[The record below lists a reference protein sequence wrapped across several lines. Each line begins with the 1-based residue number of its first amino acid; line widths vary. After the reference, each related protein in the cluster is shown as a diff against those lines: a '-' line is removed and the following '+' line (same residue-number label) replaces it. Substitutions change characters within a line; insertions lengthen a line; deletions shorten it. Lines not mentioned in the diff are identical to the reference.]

1 MLGHRT
7 LTIEDYLTILK
18 RRWLIILLPSVIL
31 PIVALAISFRLTPI
45 YTSQTLVLIE
55 QPKVP
60 DEYVKSVIDEGLD
73 ARLASMKEQILS
85 RSRLEPIIKQY
96 NLGDPKDDM
105 DSRIDG
111 TRKAIDIRPIRSE
124 ISGAGGLPGF
134 FISFKAGDPHT
145 AQQVCRQ
152 ITSLFITE
160 NAKSREQS
168 AEGTTEFLQE
178 QLNDA
183 KSNLDAQDA
192 KLAAFQ
198 RENIGALPDD
208 QDANMNMLTTMNTQ
222 LDTANQALTQL
233 QQERS
238 YREALLAQQGSG
250 LVSTPA
256 EPGSKPSPTQ
266 RGAAQATPEQAAQLQ
281 ALQAELADLQARYT
295 PDYPD
300 VVATKRKIADLKK
313 EISLN
318 AAGPAGPSGAPIR
331 VESPAVQQL
340 HAQIGAID
348 DAIQQ
353 KRREQANIQ
362 RQIGTYQA
370 RLQSSPLVA
379 AKYKELSR
387 DYTTAEKGYQD
398 LLAKKNQSQM
408 ATELE
413 NQQQGEQLRLMD
425 DANLPDEPT
434 FPKRSMFALGGL
446 AAGLALGAL
455 LAAYL
460 EYRDKSLRSERDV
473 WAFTKLPTLGII
485 ALNANTT
492 ASATNGSSWFK
503 RRLKPAN
510 PPLANIGG

>member
-18 RRWLIILLPSVIL
+18 RRWLIILIPALIL
-31 PIVALAISFRLTPI
+31 PIVGLAISYRMTPI

-60 DEYVKSVIDEGLD
+60 DEYVKSVVDEGLD
-73 ARLASMKEQILS
+73 TRLASMKEQILS

-96 NLGDPKDDM
+96 NLGNPKDDM
-105 DSRIDG
+105 DTRIDAV
-111 TRKAIDIRPIRSE
+111 RKDIGIKPIHSE

-134 FISFKAGDPHT
+134 FVTFNAGDAHT

-160 NAKSREQS
+160 YDKSSEQS
-168 AEGTTEFLQE
+168 AEGTTEFLEE
-178 QLNDA
+178 QLNSA
-183 KSNLDAQDA
+183 KNNLDAQDA
-192 KLAAFQ
+192 KLAEFQ
-198 RENIGALPDD
+198 RENLGALPDD
-208 QDANMNMLTTMNTQ
+208 QAANMNMLSTLSSQ
-222 LDTANQALTQL
+222 LDSTNQALAQL
-233 QQERS
+233 QQDRS
-238 YREALLAQQGSG
+238 IREALLAQQGG
-250 LVSTPA
+250 GGIVTTPGGKPV
-256 EPGSKPSPTQ
+256 PGSH
-266 RGAAQATPEQAAQLQ
+266 AAGQATPEQAAELQGLQANLAQLQ
-281 ALQAELADLQARYT
+281 AQYT

-300 VVATKRKIADLKK
+300 VIAAKRQIADLKK
-313 EISLN
+313 EIAQN
-318 AAGPAGPSGAPIR
+318 GATTGPSGNPVAA
-331 VESPAVQQL
+331 ESPAVRTL
-340 HAQIGAID
+340 HIQITAID
-348 DAIQQ
+348 DEIQE
-353 KRREQANIQ
+353 KHREQANIQ
-362 RQIGTYQA
+362 RQMGAYQGRMQA
-370 RLQSSPLVA
+370 SPLVA

-387 DYTTAEKGYQD
+387 DYDTAQQFYNS

-425 DANLPDEPT
+425 DANLPDAPT
-434 FPKRSMFALGGL
+434 FPKRSVFALGGL
-446 AAGLALGAL
+446 AAGLALGVL

-485 ALNANTT
+485 ALSANTT
-492 ASATNGSSWFK
+492 TASNTNGSSWFK

-510 PPLANIGG
+510 PPLAKVGG

>member
-18 RRWLIILLPSVIL
+18 RRWLIILIPTLIL
-31 PIVALAISFRLTPI
+31 PILALGVSYRMTPI
-45 YTSQTLVLIE
+45 FTSQTLILIE

-60 DEYVKSVIDEGLD
+60 DDYVKSVVDESLD
-73 ARLASMKEQILS
+73 NRLASMKEQILS

-96 NLGDPKDDM
+96 GLGDVKADM
-105 DSRIDG
+105 DSRIESV
-111 TRKAIDIRPIRSE
+111 RKAIDIKPIHSE

-134 FISFKAGDPHT
+134 YISFRAGDAHT

-160 NAKSREQS
+160 SAKSRAAS
-168 AEGTTEFLQE
+168 AQGTTEFLQE

-208 QDANMNMLTTMNTQ
+208 QDANMNMLTTLNTQ
-222 LDTANQALTQL
+222 LDSANKDLSQL

-238 YREALLAQQGSG
+238 IREAMLAQQGGSM
-250 LVSTPA
+250 VSTTPGGKSAPA
-256 EPGSKPSPTQ
+256 S
-266 RGAAQATPEQAAQLQ
+266 RGAQATPEQATELQ
-281 ALQAELADLQARYT
+281 KLESNLSALQAQYT
-295 PDYPD
+295 SDYPD
-300 VVATKRKIADLKK
+300 VVSTKRQISDLKK
-313 EISLN
+313 EIAQN
-318 AAGPAGPSGAPIR
+318 GTAAAGSNGSSAVI
-331 VESPAVQQL
+331 ESPAVRTL
-340 HAQIGAID
+340 HMQITAID
-348 DAIQQ
+348 DAIQA
-353 KRREQANIQ
+353 KRREQAGIE
-362 RQIGTYQA
+362 RQIGMYQG
-370 RLQSSPLVA
+370 RLQASPLVA

-387 DYTTAEKGYQD
+387 DYATAEKGYDD

-425 DANLPDEPT
+425 DANLPDQPT
-434 FPKRSMFALGGL
+434 FPKRSVFAMGGL
-446 AAGLALGAL
+446 AAGLGLGLL

-485 ALNANTT
+485 ALSHNAT
-492 ASATNGSSWFK
+492 ASTTNRTSWFK
-503 RRLKPAN
+503 RRLKSAN
-510 PPLANIGG
+510 PPLAKVGG

>member
-18 RRWLIILLPSVIL
+18 RRWLVILIPTVIL
-31 PIVALAISFRLTPI
+31 PIVALAISYRMTPVF
-45 YTSQTLVLIE
+45 TSQTLILIE

-60 DEYVKSVIDEGLD
+60 DDYVKSVVDESLD
-73 ARLASMKEQILS
+73 NRLASMKEQILS
-85 RSRLEPIIKQY
+85 RSRLEPIIRQY
-96 NLGDPKDDM
+96 NLGDPKADM
-105 DSRIDG
+105 D
-111 TRKAIDIRPIRSE
+111 TRLEGVRSAIGIKAIHSD

-134 FISFKAGDPHT
+134 YISFKAGDAHT

-160 NAKSREQS
+160 SAKSRAAS
-168 AEGTTEFLQE
+168 AQGTTEFLEE

-208 QDANMNMLTTMNTQ
+208 QDANMNMLTTLNSQ
-222 LDTANQALTQL
+222 LDAANQALGQL

-238 YREALLAQQGSG
+238 YREAMLAQQGSS
-250 LVSTPA
+250 LISSSET
-256 EPGSKPSPTQ
+256 GSKPAT
-266 RGAAQATPEQAAQLQ
+266 RGGVQATAEQATEMEKLQ
-281 ALQAELADLQARYT
+281 AGLADLLNHYT

-300 VVATKRKIADLKK
+300 VIATKRRIAELKK
-313 EISLN
+313 EI
-318 AAGPAGPSGAPIR
+318 AANGVTSGPNGAPVQ
-331 VESPAVQQL
+331 VESPAVRQL
-340 HAQIGAID
+340 HMQIGAID

-353 KRREQANIQ
+353 KRKDQSNIQ
-362 RQIGTYQA
+362 RQIGMYQGRMQA
-370 RLQSSPLVA
+370 SPLVA

-387 DYTTAEKGYQD
+387 DYATAEKGYDD

-434 FPKRSMFALGGL
+434 FPKRSMFAMGGL
-446 AAGLALGAL
+446 AAGLALGVL

-473 WAFTKLPTLGII
+473 WAFTKLPSLGII
-485 ALNANTT
+485 ALSHNAT
-492 ASATNGSSWFK
+492 ASATNRSSWFK

-510 PPLANIGG
+510 PPLAKVGG

>member
-18 RRWLIILLPSVIL
+18 RRWLIILIPAVVLPL
-31 PIVALAISFRLTPI
+31 VALAISFRITPV
-45 YTSQTLVLIE
+45 YTSQTLVLVE

-60 DEYVKSVIDEGLD
+60 DDYVKSVVDEGLD
-73 ARLASMKEQILS
+73 SRLASMKEQILS

-96 NLGDPKDDM
+96 NLAASKGDM
-105 DSRIDG
+105 DSRLQQVRDDIAI
-111 TRKAIDIRPIRSE
+111 KAIHSD

-134 FISFKAGDPHT
+134 TISFKAGDAHT

-152 ITSLFITE
+152 ITGLFISE
-160 NAKSREQS
+160 SQKSRVES
-168 AEGTTEFLQE
+168 AQGTTDFLEQ

-208 QDANMNMLTTMNTQ
+208 QDANMNMLTTLNSQ
-222 LDTANQALTQL
+222 LDSANQALTQL
-233 QQERS
+233 QQDRS
-238 YREALLAQQGSG
+238 YREAMLAQQGNG
-250 LVSTPA
+250 LISTSENGGKAVPA
-256 EPGSKPSPTQ
+256 P
-266 RGAAQATPEQAAQLQ
+266 RGAPQATEEQAKQMQNLQDQLS
-281 ALQAELADLQARYT
+281 DLQIHYT
-295 PDYPD
+295 PEYPD
-300 VVATKRKIADLKK
+300 VIATKRKIADLKK
-313 EISLN
+313 QIAQN
-318 AAGPAGPSGAPIR
+318 GTAGSPNGAPVA
-331 VESPAVQQL
+331 VESPAVRQL
-340 HAQIGAID
+340 RAQIAAID

-353 KRREQANIQ
+353 KRRDQSNIQ
-362 RQIGTYQA
+362 RQIGMYQG

-387 DYTTAEKGYQD
+387 DYATAEKGYDD

-413 NQQQGEQLRLMD
+413 NQQQGEQLRLLD

-434 FPKRSMFALGGL
+434 FPKRSIFALGGL
-446 AAGLALGAL
+446 ALGLALGIA

-485 ALNANTT
+485 ALSPNTT
-492 ASATNGSSWFK
+492 ASATNGTSWFK

-510 PPLANIGG
+510 PPLAKVGG